1 MPTENE
7 MKMNK
12 TKTKIM
18 IVLNEKKEV
27 QIRVEGELLEQVGSY
42 KIKVYKIICR
52 RRTSKIGA
60 AEMKY
65 MRRVK
70 GVTRRDKIRNT
81 HTYRRVKSIINKTIY
96 RGKTIGMVVPF
107 AENNRYFSAS

>member
-1 MPTENE
+1 M
-7 MKMNK
+7 
-12 TKTKIM
+12 
-18 IVLNEKKEV
+18 
-27 QIRVEGELLEQVGSY
+27 EGELLEQVGSY

-81 HTYRRVKSIINKTIY
+81 HTYRRINNKRIINKTIY

-107 AENNRYFSAS
+107 AENNR